1 MANRWA
7 TAIPF
12 EISNY
17 DNPESIRFKK
27 YATGTHLVVHG
38 IEVEAGLTPKEVVW
52 QRGKDKL
59 FHYESTRE
67 KKYPIPVLLV
77 YAPILRP
84 YILDL
89 VPGNSFVEFLLREG
103 FKVYLLDWGNAGPED
118 RHLSLEDWILDY
130 MPEAVEG
137 VLTDSTAE
145 GLTLFSRNSEN
156 YFDPDSIVQA
166 FGNVPEDFFKRV
178 AETRASSLKPL
189 PDFAGSY
196 V

>member
-17 DNPESIRFKK
+17 DNPESIRFRK
-27 YATGTHLVVHG
+27 YATGTHLVDHG
-38 IEVEAGLTPKEVVW
+38 TEVEAGLTPKEVVW
-52 QRGKDKL
+52 QRGKAKL

-103 FKVYLLDWGNAGPED
+103 FDVY
-118 RHLSLEDWILDY
+118 
-130 MPEAVEG
+130 
-137 VLTDSTAE
+137 
-145 GLTLFSRNSEN
+145 
-156 YFDPDSIVQA
+156 
-166 FGNVPEDFFKRV
+166 
-178 AETRASSLKPL
+178 
-189 PDFAGSY
+189 
-196 V
+196 